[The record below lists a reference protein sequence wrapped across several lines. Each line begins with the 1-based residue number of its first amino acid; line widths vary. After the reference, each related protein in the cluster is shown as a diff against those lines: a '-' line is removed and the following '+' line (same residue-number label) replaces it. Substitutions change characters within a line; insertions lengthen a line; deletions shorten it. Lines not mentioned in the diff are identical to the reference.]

1 MRYQVLRKN
10 KVVLIAKSLSEVSRF
25 MRKTA
30 MPGVKG
36 FSLDTLKKNLN
47 RTTPEGTRFKKFGYE
62 IVKGYDDSQ
71 NDAIEKE
78 VIKTIA
84 KAPVEIMAPRN
95 YKLNTMFTKRVD
107 LIDNPIMVR
116 GKFIEDIV
124 KKAMDT
130 IKLDSSY
137 FQMKNSVYRIFI
149 NVDYG
154 DIEDVMLSTPY
165 ANYNVVL
172 EKLQDILTE
181 ALGNYSDDMYIN
193 YMEIERINTP
203 PKDEAIVFGSM
214 LDIDAYQKITEGMI
228 FSPDSK
234 KMLCDLSRKYILV
247 QPKTKSRCILTACIM
262 SLKESDDVSHKDIK
276 NFVTRKIPEGTKK
289 NLKEMC
295 PIISK
300 EIKRRI
306 NVYFLDYEIEK
317 KVYNQSEKN
326 EINLVIY
333 QGHAIACIPKV
344 NNDDLVTRINNGVA
358 NEQTLYESQDMK
370 IKDGFDIA
378 TFDLETCDSDR
389 DKKMKHDTI
398 VYACGYYNGSVYKEF
413 FKNKHDNVLKSFVD
427 YLSNKI
433 KRDTIIYAHNG
444 GKFDT
449 YLLLK
454 EILRNSY
461 IVILNLLVNG
471 GRILQLSL
479 IINKKQVLIR
489 DSYNLISSSLDAAC
503 NNFKPKTV
511 KLEGDVDHNKI
522 NIDNCA
528 TNEIYDYVKN
538 YLKNDCIS
546 LYEILDIFD
555 KILSKAYKFGIKENI
570 TNASIARNFFMTKH
584 YDQEKYPIHKLPD
597 RVDEELRKFY
607 YGGRNECMTKLGH
620 IMKNLYYFD
629 FTSLYPYI
637 MQKYKFQYGEVEEL
651 EVKTKKFN
659 PDWFGFV
666 KCRFRHK
673 KQNRIP
679 LHAVVIDGKLCFPY
693 AEKWVESIITTEEI
707 RYSLKK
713 RLGYQYEYI
722 KVYNYKK
729 NARYFKKSVDELYK
743 MKLDAQKDNN
753 KALRSIAKII
763 INSLYGFFGIRYK
776 DREQTKIIKEKNTK
790 SKNSYKTAED
800 NRENRLTGYLFSQK
814 LKDYQ
819 QIGKYD
825 VYKVVDSIKAN
836 FANVG
841 IASMVTSYARLE
853 LYKLLT
859 DIKGV
864 GGNIYYMDT
873 DSVVTDYNIY
883 GDERLSKKWVGS
895 GGEAL
900 GELTNETGE
909 EGGYYK
915 ELVTLGN
922 KMYALKNESL
932 KNNKVVLKM
941 KGLNIKMR
949 FDKKIIDH
957 KNKTIK
963 YTEPNRF
970 EGKYKI
976 DFKDF
981 KLMSRGYDL
990 IGDTLQFRSGVNDM
1004 IFKDKGL
1011 IKVESCKRIK
1021 GPTQI
1026 VDVINEEGEKVK
1038 VTKST
1043 YTKAVHNINN
1053 NKITALIIKE

>member
-1 MRYQVLRKN
+1 MRYQVLRNN

-25 MRKTA
+25 MTKTA
-30 MPGVKG
+30 MPGVRG
-36 FSLDTLKKNLN
+36 FSVDTLKKNLN

-78 VIKTIA
+78 VIKNIE
-84 KAPVEIMAPRN
+84 KAPVEKMPRRN
-95 YKLNTMFTKRVD
+95 YKLKTLFTKRID
-107 LIDNPIMVR
+107 LTDNPIMVR

-137 FQMKNSVYRIFI
+137 YQMKNSVYRIFL

-154 DIEDVMLSTPY
+154 NIEDVMLSTPY

-181 ALGNYSDDMYIN
+181 ALGNYSDDMFIN

-214 LDIDAYQKITEGMI
+214 LDVDAYQKITEGMI
-228 FSPDSK
+228 FSKDSK
-234 KMLCDLSRKYILV
+234 RMLCDLSRKFILA
-247 QPKTKSRCILTACIM
+247 QPKTKSRCIATACLM
-262 SLKESDDVSHKDIK
+262 SLRECENLTRRVIEK
-276 NFVTRKIPEGTKK
+276 FVTENIPKGTTK
-289 NLKEMC
+289 NTKEMC

-300 EIKRRI
+300 AIKRRI

-317 KVYNQSEKN
+317 KVYNQSEKK
-326 EINLVIY
+326 EINIVIY
-333 QGHAIACIPKV
+333 QGHAIACIPKK
-344 NNDDLVTRINNGVA
+344 NNDDLIDRINNGIA
-358 NEQTLYESQDMK
+358 NDQTLYERHDMK
-370 IKDGFDIA
+370 IMEGFDIA

-398 VYACGYYNGSVYKEF
+398 VYACGYYNGTVYKEF
-413 FKNKHDNVLKSFVD
+413 FKNKHDNVLKAFID

-433 KRDTIIYAHNG
+433 ESDTIIYAHNG

-454 EILRNSY
+454 EILLKPY
-461 IVILNLLVNG
+461 IVIINFLENG
-471 GRILQLSL
+471 GRILELSL
-479 IINKKQVLIR
+479 IINKKKVLIR
-489 DSYNLISSSLDAAC
+489 DSYNLISSSLDDAC

-528 TNEIYDYVKN
+528 TNEIYDYVKE

-555 KILSKAYKFGIKENI
+555 KILSNAYKFGIKENI

-584 YDQEKYPIHKLPD
+584 YDSEKYPIHKLPD
-597 RVDEELRKFY
+597 RVDEELRKY
-607 YGGRNECMTKLGH
+607 YFGGRNECMTKLGH
-620 IMKNLYYFD
+620 VMAKLYYVD

-637 MQKYKFQYGEVEEL
+637 MQKYIFQYGKVEEI
-651 EVKTKKFN
+651 EVNTKKFN
-659 PDWFGFV
+659 PEWFGFV

-673 KQNRIP
+673 HHKRIP
-679 LHAVVIDGKLCFPY
+679 LHAVVIDSKLCFPY
-693 AEKWVESIITTEEI
+693 AEKWVESIISTEEI
-707 RYSLKK
+707 RYSIEK

-729 NARYFKKSVDELYK
+729 KARYFKKSVDELYK
-743 MKLDAQKDNN
+743 MKIDAHKDNN

-776 DREQTKIIKEKNTK
+776 DREQTKIIKEKISK
-790 SKNSYKTAED
+790 SKHSYKTAED

-853 LYKLLT
+853 LYKLLS
-859 DIKGV
+859 DIRGV

-883 GDERLSKKWVGS
+883 DNERLRERWVGS
-895 GGEAL
+895 GGDAL
-900 GELTNETGE
+900 GELTNETDE

-922 KMYALKNESL
+922 KMYALKNDSL
-932 KNNKVVLKM
+932 KKNKVVLKM

-949 FDKKIIDH
+949 FDKKKIDH
-957 KNKTIK
+957 KNKTIT
-963 YTEPNRF
+963 YSEPNRF

-981 KLMSRGYDL
+981 KLMARGYDL
-990 IGDTLQFRSGVNDM
+990 ISDTMQFRSGVNDM
-1004 IFKDKGL
+1004 IFKDNGL
-1011 IKVESCKRIK
+1011 MKVESHKRIK
-1021 GPTQI
+1021 GQTEI
-1026 VDVINEEGEKVK
+1026 VEEINEEGEKVK
-1038 VTKST
+1038 VKKST
-1043 YTKAVHNINN
+1043 YTKATHNVNN